1 MIDSKPFLK
10 ELSSFVVLW
19 FLLLGTGFAA
29 DNDLSASQS
38 NLVVRGTLVCIGKE
52 SKEVPCIGKGNALGL
67 KVATGQI
74 YLLKSDKAASSLVEE
89 KRLRSKDF
97 QLTLRKSGDSDLHE
111 IVKSQFFRDG
121 KLYDFYYFCDVCNIT
136 THAPGLCMCCRQET
150 EYHEKLAE

>member
-19 FLLLGTGFAA
+19 FLLLGTGFAP
-29 DNDLSASQS
+29 DNEVSASQN
-38 NLVVRGTLVCIGKE
+38 NLVVRGTLVCVGKE

-67 KVATGQI
+67 KAANGQI
-74 YLLKSDKAASSLVEE
+74 YLLKRDKLAETLVEE
-89 KRLRSKDF
+89 KRLRSRDF
-97 QLTLRKSGDSDLHE
+97 QLTLRKSGDSDSLE

-136 THAPGLCMCCRQET
+136 THTPGLCMCCRQET